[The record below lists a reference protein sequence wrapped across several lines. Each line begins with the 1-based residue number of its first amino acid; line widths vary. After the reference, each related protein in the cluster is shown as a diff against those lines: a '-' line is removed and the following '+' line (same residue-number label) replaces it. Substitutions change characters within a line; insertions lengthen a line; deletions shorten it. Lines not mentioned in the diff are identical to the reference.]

1 MCIMCAARQ
10 AAAAVDVL
18 EQRLIS
24 EYKEGCT
31 ITIIIET
38 PEGEKIPFLLV
49 SSNEDIKRVPDM
61 LDKLADHLIH
71 SGVTRA

>member
-10 AAAAVDVL
+10 AAAAVGVL
-18 EQRLIS
+18 EDRLNS
-24 EYKEGCT
+24 EYAKGCT